1 MQINAQPV
9 RGTKDFLPHEM
20 QVRDAVQKII
30 VDMYKSFGFSHI
42 QAPMMEDISRLDK
55 SDGGENLALIFKI
68 LKRGQKLDLSRPNL
82 TEHDLADMGLR
93 YDLTVPLARYYAN
106 NRHLLPHPF
115 KALHMD
121 RVFRAERPQK
131 GRYREFY
138 QCDIDILGDASTA
151 AEKELIYVTSQA
163 ILAIGFRD
171 FKIRVNDRRLLTD
184 MVLSSGFTAD
194 EVPSVCI
201 VFDKRDK
208 VGLDGV
214 RAELTEKG
222 FASSAIEKFM
232 GFLSHPDFG
241 SLEFAKTYARAEQVV
256 TDLQQVIDD
265 ANKMSAGRYCVVFDP
280 SLVRGQGYYTGMV
293 FEISCGQYASSVGGG
308 GRYDKMVGKELGE
321 DVPAV
326 GFSIGFER
334 ICDVLMEHP
343 EIFNP
348 NADIKKLV
356 LIYNE
361 TDDFADVMAQA
372 ENLRRAG
379 FWVNV
384 QRRGKKLGKQL
395 DNLMAA
401 GYGYSFI
408 FGEYQ
413 EPKKL
418 EKKA

>member
-1 MQINAQPV
+1 MQVNAQPV
-9 RGTKDFLPHEM
+9 RGTKDFLPGEM
-20 QVRDAVQKII
+20 QLRDAVQKII
-30 VDMYKSFGFSHI
+30 VDTYKSFGFSHI

-68 LKRGQKLDLSRPNL
+68 LKRGQKLDLSQANL
-82 TEHDLADMGLR
+82 TENDLVDMGLR

-115 KALHMD
+115 KALHVD

-138 QCDIDILGDASTA
+138 QCDIDILGDGSAR

-163 ILAIGFRD
+163 ILNIGFRD
-171 FKIRVNDRRLLTD
+171 FKIRINDRRLLTD
-184 MVLSSGFTAD
+184 MVLSSGFDAD

-208 VGLDGV
+208 IGLDGV
-214 RAELTEKG
+214 KAELTEKG
-222 FASSAIEKFM
+222 FASSSIEKFM
-232 GFLSHPDFG
+232 GYLSHPDFG
-241 SLEFAKTYARAEQVV
+241 SLSFAKSYARQEQVV
-256 TDLQQVIDD
+256 SDLEQVIND
-265 ANKMSAGRYCVVFDP
+265 ANAMSKGLYTVVFDP

-308 GRYDKMVGKELGE
+308 GRYDKMIGKELGE

-334 ICDVLMEHP
+334 ICDVLSEHP

-348 NADIKKLV
+348 NADIRKLV

-361 TDDFADVMAQA
+361 TDVFPAVMEQA
-372 ENLRRAG
+372 ERLREEG

-384 QRRGKKLGKQL
+384 QQRAKKLGKQL
-395 DNLMAA
+395 DNLMAD
-401 GYGYSFI
+401 GYTYSFI
-408 FGEYQ
+408 FGEYT

>member
-1 MQINAQPV
+1 MQVNAQPV
-9 RGTKDFLPHEM
+9 RGTKDFLPAEM
-20 QVRDAVQKII
+20 QLRDAVQKII
-30 VDMYKSFGFSHI
+30 VDTYKSFGFSHI

-68 LKRGQKLDLSRPNL
+68 LKRGQKLDLSQANL
-82 TEHDLADMGLR
+82 TENDLVDMGLR

-106 NRHLLPHPF
+106 NRHLLSHPF
-115 KALHMD
+115 KALHVD

-138 QCDIDILGDASTA
+138 QCDIDILGDASVR

-163 ILAIGFRD
+163 ILNIGFRG
-171 FKIRVNDRRLLTD
+171 FKIRINDRRLLTD
-184 MVLSSGFTAD
+184 MVLSSGFNAD

-201 VFDKRDK
+201 AFDKRDK
-208 VGLDGV
+208 IGLDGV
-214 RAELTEKG
+214 KAELIEKG

-232 GFLSHPDFG
+232 GYMSHPDFG
-241 SLEFAKTYARAEQVV
+241 TLSFAESYARNTQIVA
-256 TDLQQVIDD
+256 DLKQVIDD
-265 ANKMSAGRYCVVFDP
+265 ANAMSKGQYSVVFDP

-308 GRYDKMVGKELGE
+308 GRYDKMIGKELGE

-334 ICDVLMEHP
+334 ICDVLSEHP

-348 NADIKKLV
+348 NADIKKMV

-361 TDDFADVMAQA
+361 TDAFPSVMEQA
-372 ENLRRAG
+372 ERLRKEG

-384 QRRGKKLGKQL
+384 QQRAKKLGKQL
-395 DNLMAA
+395 DNLMAD
-401 GYGYSFI
+401 GYTYSFI
-408 FGEYQ
+408 FGEYT